1 MAVESHDRSFRDAVV
16 AATPAIHEIVDAI
29 TAHAELAHEE
39 TESVGHLTA
48 RLRDAGYTVT
58 EGIAGMPTAFRAELQ
73 LGSPG
78 TTVGLIAVYD
88 APASKNDAG
97 AVEPVHS
104 CGHGPQAGGVIGA
117 ALALAAVREQLT
129 GTVVIVGCP
138 ADEIHSPRT
147 REIGSGKA
155 LAAGRGVFDDIDVV
169 LYPHP
174 EFIDTVWPASL
185 WMRRETAT
193 VVGIRTLRRDV
204 VSTPLAALAAVSA
217 ISEAMDPATLIIES
231 VSMDGD
237 VEESAGMTFTAEFLV
252 FAWTEDELESRVA
265 ELHDRLGPATWTS
278 SAAILPVRPDPA
290 VTAVVGDAF
299 TAAGRTF
306 IADPPPLG
314 FATDFGNVS
323 QVARAAIVGVGRG
336 DGWRYHTPQGAEE
349 FAGPAGKDC
358 AVTTAEVLGLSVIR
372 LGAGAAG

>member
-1 MAVESHDRSFRDAVV
+1 MADVERDRSYLEAVADA
-16 AATPAIHEIVDAI
+16 TLAIHETVDVI
-29 TAHAELAHEE
+29 TALAELAHEE
-39 TESVGHLTA
+39 IESAAHLVG
-48 RLRDAGYTVT
+48 RLRGAGYTVT
-58 EGIAGMPTAFRAELQ
+58 EGIAGMPTAFRAELE
-73 LGSPG
+73 LGAPG
-78 TTVGLIAVYD
+78 RTVAAIAVYD

-97 AVEPVHS
+97 EVEPVHS
-104 CGHGPQAGGVIGA
+104 CGHGPQAAGVIGA
-117 ALALAAVREQLT
+117 ALALAAVRDQLA
-129 GTVVIVGCP
+129 GTIVIVGCP

-155 LAAGRGVFDDIDVV
+155 LAAARGVFDDIDVV

-185 WMRRETAT
+185 WMRRETAA

-231 VSMDGD
+231 VSVDGD
-237 VEESAGMTFTAEFLV
+237 VEESAGMTFAAEFLV

-290 VTAVVGDAF
+290 VTAIVGDAF
-299 TAAGRTF
+299 AAAGRTF

-314 FATDFGNVS
+314 FATDFGNVT
-323 QVARAAIVGVGRG
+323 QVARAAIVGVGRA

-349 FAGPAGKDC
+349 FAGPAGKDG
-358 AVTTAEVLGLSVIR
+358 AVATAEVIGLALLR
-372 LGAGAAG
+372 LGGDAEL